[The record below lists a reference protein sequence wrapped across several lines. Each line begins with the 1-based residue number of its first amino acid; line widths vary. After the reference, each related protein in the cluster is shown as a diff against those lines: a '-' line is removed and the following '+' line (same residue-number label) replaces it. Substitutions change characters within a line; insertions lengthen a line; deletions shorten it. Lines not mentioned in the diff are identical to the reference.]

1 MEKVK
6 DEKTKGFLI
15 RFPSDLHKKLKM
27 FCAEK
32 RITTQHL
39 FREYVKGLKVKD

>member
-6 DEKTKGFLI
+6 KEAYKNFLI
-15 RFPSDLHKKLKM
+15 RFPVDLHKKLKLV
-27 FCAEK
+27 CAER

-39 FREYVKGLKVKD
+39 FREYVKGLKIKD